1 MKHLNE
7 YIQEQLV
14 EEGVISDWFKGFWEW
29 LTGKS
34 NKKEYDATSSDYNE
48 KEKVKY
54 INKFTSD
61 NVIIKPVENT
71 KILKKIISNSQNDD
85 NQKVGF
91 YKVKEDLK
99 THPEHGEINDKYT
112 WLTSVFKT
120 DELTESCTLIGI
132 TYTDENA
139 KDVPVVFL
147 FEDLTVYKYVIN
159 YGDIVSALKE
169 INSDI
174 LIKDKRLI
182 SQLKSNEITIK
193 SVENLKGYYS
203 I

>member
-34 NKKEYDATSSDYNE
+34 NKNEYDATSSDYNE

-61 NVIIKPVENT
+61 SVVIKPVENK

-85 NQKVGF
+85 NQKIGF

-132 TYTDENA
+132 TYVDENV

-169 INSDI
+169 ISSDI